1 MARGY
6 DTEAVQSL
14 IGEKEGGPF
23 GFLKQAFGNTMG
35 KWAMDK
41 RRPVGYETEKDAA
54 NVTGDPTEQNWTN
67 TTREALYAK
76 LFGQDPRFGSGIY
89 KQDESGAYVLNPD
102 AEGEDAKKAKEI
114 QIMMN
119 ESFAKAKKGKK
130 VSHPDFP
137 DAGESFYRGTD
148 KTMGEAYYDEEGNIV
163 DYWDIGLDEGEKVF
177 DWGAMMPGGEPF
189 VNKANLQRAIV
200 DPFTTPAT
208 FTGKATD
215 TGNILGKFGG
225 FGGGDEDAP
234 IVTTPASKDV
244 KVPIDEPKGESLLS
258 KVTGKAGGFL
268 GGAKDK
274 VGGFMGDIKES
285 LIKDGGYQGTGGGS
299 GIKTPVSKVS
309 DFTEGIK
316 GKSAPISGTSQGKDI
331 VDYGE
336 SDFADK
342 GPSKFEGG
350 GRDFLAG
357 AGDRLGEIFGAMK
370 GAFKP
375 KEVMSDSEGT
385 PGVKTPV
392 FNMEKYGPGQDRRI
406 GGPQE
411 RPSASEEDAATG
423 LDILQG
429 EGEGFNRQAIMK
441 ALGFGDDEEEEDYE
455 ASMMDK
461 FKGLGYRGSAK
472 QNMALMEKMGGRG
485 PSIVDYLKSQGE
497 GSSMDARR
505 KLWEQYG

>member
-6 DTEAVQSL
+6 QTKDVQDL
-14 IGEKEGGPF
+14 IESKEGGLS
-23 GFLKQAFGNTMG
+23 FLKQAFGNTIG
-35 KWAMDK
+35 KWAMNK
-41 RRPVGYETEKDAA
+41 RRPVGYETDKDAA
-54 NVTGDPTEQNWTN
+54 NVIGDPTEQNWTN

-89 KQDESGAYVLNPD
+89 TQDESGAYVLNPD
-102 AEGEDAKKAKEI
+102 AEGEDALKAKEI
-114 QIMMN
+114 QIMIN

-225 FGGGDEDAP
+225 FGGGDGDAP
-234 IVTTPASKDV
+234 PVAPTVSAPAVKPSVSKRDV

-258 KVTGKAGGFL
+258 KISDKAGGF
-268 GGAKDK
+268 
-274 VGGFMGDIKES
+274 MSDIKKS
-285 LIKDGGYQGTGGGS
+285 LVSGGDEGGYGGGS
-299 GIKTPVSKVS
+299 GVKTPVSRVADYKEAV
-309 DFTEGIK
+309 T
-316 GKSAPISGTSQGKDI
+316 GKSAPISRKAPVEQSI
-331 VDYGE
+331 E
-336 SDFADK
+336 E
-342 GPSKFEGG
+342 EGG
-350 GRDFLAG
+350 GRDYLTG
-357 AGDRLGEIFGAMK
+357 AQDRLGKIFGAMK

-375 KEVMSDSEGT
+375 KEVMSDSEGI

-406 GGPQE
+406 GGPQT
-411 RPSASEEDAATG
+411 RPSVSEEDVAP
-423 LDILQG
+423 G
-429 EGEGFNRQAIMK
+429 EGGGFSRQAIMK
-441 ALGFGDDEEEEDYE
+441 ALGLGDDEEEDYE
-455 ASMMDK
+455 ATMMDK
-461 FKGLGYRGSAK
+461 LKGLGYRGSAK

-485 PSIVDYLKSQGE
+485 PSIVDYLKSEGQ
-497 GSSMDARR
+497 GSSMAARR